1 MWDKWSIKTPLIT
14 AGGALAGFFVGGPA
28 GAVIGGAV
36 AGGGRW
42 GTNKLGKK
50 VAHANIDTT
59 KGEEA
64 FQINQD

>member
-1 MWDKWSIKTPLIT
+1 MKTPLLT
-14 AGGALAGFFVGGPA
+14 AGGALAGFVVGGPA

-36 AGGGRW
+36 AGGGSW
-42 GTNKLGKK
+42 GTNKLGQKL
-50 VAHANIDTT
+50 ADANVDKT